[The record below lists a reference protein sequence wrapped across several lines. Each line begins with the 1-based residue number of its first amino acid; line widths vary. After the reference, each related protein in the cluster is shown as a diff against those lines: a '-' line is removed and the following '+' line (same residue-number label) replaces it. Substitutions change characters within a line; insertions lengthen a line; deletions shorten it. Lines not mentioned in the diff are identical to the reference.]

1 MIEGDTMSIGKN
13 IKSLRQERGY
23 SQKELAEV
31 LNISPSCLSK
41 YESDKAQIPPE
52 TMISIA
58 DTLNVSLDYIFG
70 RSNVPWD
77 ANCLNESYVNKTK
90 LSTLVET
97 ALSLDSSNR
106 KLHWKILKAIKC
118 QSDVEKINSPE

>member
-1 MIEGDTMSIGKN
+1 MSIGKN

-52 TMISIA
+52 TIVSIA
-58 DTLNVSLDYIFG
+58 DTLNVSIDYIFG
-70 RSNVPWD
+70 RSNIPWD
-77 ANCLNESYVNKTK
+77 INCLNENYVNKLKIATV
-90 LSTLVET
+90 LET
-97 ALSLDSSNR
+97 ALSLDTTNR

-118 QSDVEKINSPE
+118 QSDIEKLKLPELSIL